1 MPPDG
6 TTFETTSAFHE
17 LLDLI
22 AGSDATFLA
31 GDRAVPDEVSVVEG
45 YQWLTQTLRVA
56 LECYLWA
63 DAARPA
69 FVEITSPTL
78 KWGGD
83 NADAFY
89 WYAPVEGG
97 RRYRVTGRRGDS
109 AYLSLT
115 VYGGPDDGRWSDRI
129 VTTVNDRTIVFDADG
144 SFAVELGPMDDDAN
158 AIIVRDYL
166 VHPTQGARATVAIEC
181 LDAPSSPPRRTDADV
196 AQRFRRATNF
206 LRDLIAIFP
215 LGRDPEPNTVQTPYA
230 QPAITYGWAAGDAAY
245 AMGSYALDDGEAL
258 VIEGR
263 SPECAF
269 WNLCLW
275 NQFLQTYDY
284 RYENVTING
293 GQCVYEPDGSWRIV
307 VAHQDPGVPNWL
319 STAGH
324 REGRLWFRWFLAESL
339 PEHPTT
345 RVVSVSDL

>member
-1 MPPDG
+1 MAY
-6 TTFETTSAFHE
+6 ETTAAFHE

-22 AGSDATFLA
+22 GDVDTTFLE
-31 GDRAVPDEVSVVEG
+31 GDRAVPDEISVVEG
-45 YQWLTQTLRVA
+45 YQWLTQILRVA
-56 LECYLWA
+56 LECYLWS
-63 DAARPA
+63 DAERPTM
-69 FVEITSPTL
+69 VEITSPTL

-83 NADAFY
+83 NADAVY

-97 RRYRVTGRRGDS
+97 RRYRVTGRKGDS
-109 AYLSLT
+109 AYFSLT

-129 VTTVNDRTIVFDADG
+129 VSTVNDRTIA
-144 SFAVELGPMDDDAN
+144 FAPDVKVPSGAN
-158 AIIVRDYL
+158 AIVVRDYL
-166 VHPTQGARATVAIEC
+166 VHPTSDARTTVAIEC
-181 LDAPSSPPRRTDADV
+181 IDAGSSPPRRSDAEV
-196 AQRFRRATNF
+196 AQRFRRAANF
-206 LRDLIAIFP
+206 LRDLLAIFP
-215 LGRDPEPNTVQTPYA
+215 LARDPSPNTVQEPYA

-245 AMGSYALDDGEAL
+245 ALGSYELDDGEAL

-263 SPECAF
+263 SPTCAF

-275 NQFLQTYDY
+275 NQYLQTYDY

-307 VAHQDPGVPNWL
+307 VAHEDPGVPNWL

-339 PEHPTT
+339 PEQPTT
-345 RVVSVSDL
+345 KVAKLTDLK